1 MASMVDRMVR
11 AAKLDAQLYEEV
23 EADKGALG
31 QAMAV
36 VVLASVAGGVGSG
49 RLGGLS
55 GILIGT
61 LGTLIAWF
69 IWAALTYF
77 IGTKLLP
84 EPTTRADIGELL
96 RTTGF
101 SSSPGLIRVLGL
113 VPGITGIVF
122 LVSGIWMLIAMIIAV
137 RQALDYRSTFR
148 AVGVCV
154 IGWIVQV
161 VVLLLLVPFI
171 RS

>member
-31 QAMAV
+31 QAMGV
-36 VVLASVAGGVGSG
+36 VFLASVAADVGSG

-55 GILIGT
+55 GIL
-61 LGTLIAWF
+61 LGTVGALIGWF

-77 IGTKLLP
+77 IGTKILP
-84 EPTTRADIGELL
+84 EPTTRADVGELL

-122 LVSGIWMLIAMIIAV
+122 LVSSIWMLIAMVIAV

-161 VVLLLLVPFI
+161 VVLLLLVPLI

>member
-1 MASMVDRMVR
+1 MASMVDRMIR
-11 AAKLDAQLYEEV
+11 AAKLDAQRYEEV
-23 EADKGALG
+23 EADRGALG
-31 QAMAV
+31 QAMGV
-36 VVLASVAGGVGSG
+36 VVLASIAGGVGSG
-49 RLGGLS
+49 RLGGLT
-55 GILIGT
+55 GFFIGT
-61 LGTLIAWF
+61 VGALIAWF

-77 IGTKLLP
+77 IGTKILP
-84 EPTTRADIGELL
+84 ESTTRADVGELL

-101 SSSPGLIRVLGL
+101 SSSPGLIRALGL

-122 LVSGIWMLIAMIIAV
+122 LVSGVWMLIAMIIAV

-154 IGWIVQV
+154 IGWVVQV
-161 VVLLLLVPFI
+161 VVMLLLLPFI

>member
-23 EADKGALG
+23 EADKGALR
-31 QAMAV
+31 QAMGV
-36 VVLASVAGGVGSG
+36 VFLASVAGGVGSG

-55 GILIGT
+55 GIL
-61 LGTLIAWF
+61 LGTVGALIGWF

-77 IGTKLLP
+77 IGTKILP
-84 EPTTRADIGELL
+84 EPTTRADVGELL

-122 LVSGIWMLIAMIIAV
+122 LVSGIWMLIAMVIAV

-161 VVLLLLVPFI
+161 VALLLLVPFI